1 MTDTPGTGPRTGHA
15 DARQE
20 EPGPGSSETVMAE
33 VNLLDKESAIV
44 VIGHPLHAMMVHFP
58 IAFVA
63 ATLGADLFFWWSGD
77 PFWER
82 AGLWAAGLAFL
93 TGLAAAF
100 VGTAELLLV
109 PGIRARVTSW
119 SHAVA
124 AMTLLAVAGTNWGV
138 RLSDSAAVL
147 PLGLSLSVLAAAVTA
162 FAGYQGGKLIFD
174 HGVGIVVSEND

>member
-1 MTDTPGTGPRTGHA
+1 MTDSPRTGHLDTPPTLPA
-15 DARQE
+15 N
-20 EPGPGSSETVMAE
+20 EPANESVMTE
-33 VNLLDKESAIV
+33 IERLDKGSAIA
-44 VIGHPLHAMMVHFP
+44 VIGHPLHALMVHFP
-58 IAFVA
+58 IAFVV

-82 AGLWAAGLAFL
+82 AGLWSAGMAFL
-93 TGLAAAF
+93 TGVAAAV

-138 RLSDSAAVL
+138 RLYETAEVL

-174 HGVGIVVSEND
+174 HGVGIVGSEKP

>member
-1 MTDTPGTGPRTGHA
+1 MSQAETSSKSDPPEAGNQTGGEPVMT
-15 DARQE
+15 
-20 EPGPGSSETVMAE
+20 E
-33 VNLLDKESAIV
+33 VRRLDKESAIA

-58 IAFVA
+58 IAFVV

-82 AGLWAAGLAFL
+82 AGLWTAGFAFL
-93 TGLAAAF
+93 TGAAAAG
-100 VGTAELLLV
+100 VGTLELVLV

-138 RLSDSAAVL
+138 RLSEAAAVL
-147 PLGLSLSVLAAAVTA
+147 PLGLALSAVATVLTA

-174 HGVGIVVSEND
+174 HGVGIVLSPND